1 MYLQS
6 ARYELRNPPPI
17 RWRWLSAESA
27 VIVAV
32 TAVLFSLF

>member
-6 ARYELRNPPPI
+6 ARCELRNPPPI

-27 VIVAV
+27 VIVTV
-32 TAVLFSLF
+32 TAVLIALF